1 MVSQIGRLPYY
12 YFLLLSRAEDRARK
26 DWNTAVFIL
35 PSICAARN
43 LAASRFGRLPY
54 YYFLLLPTP
63 QMFGLYDW
71 NTAVLLLPSALRLS
85 SMRHD

>member
-1 MVSQIGRLPYY
+1 MVSQIGRLPYL
-12 YFLLLSRAEDRARK
+12 YFLLLSQSTLPTHS
-26 DWNTAVFIL
+26 DWKTAVFIL

>member
-1 MVSQIGRLPYY
+1 MSEKTRRDKTLKLI
-12 YFLLLSRAEDRARK
+12 EDGDDD
-26 DWNTAVFIL
+26 DWKTAVFIL